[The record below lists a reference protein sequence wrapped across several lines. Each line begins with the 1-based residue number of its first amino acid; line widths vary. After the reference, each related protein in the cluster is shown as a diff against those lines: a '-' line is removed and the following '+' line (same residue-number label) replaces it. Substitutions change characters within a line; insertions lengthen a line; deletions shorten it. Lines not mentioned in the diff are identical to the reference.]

1 MRRLRVGQLVVRPS
15 HKGDVLFKVVG
26 LRGGKAV
33 LRGVYVRLMADAPL
47 NDLKPVD
54 QEELERIKKK
64 DRRRSS
70 ASPESSRI

>member
-54 QEELERIKKK
+54 QEELERIKKRQREK
-64 DRRRSS
+64 FCE
-70 ASPESSRI
+70 P